1 MAVWEWHRDG
11 VNGGGGISVCVGGVC
26 VCVGNQSEVHERWD
40 MNSHN
45 SITKEVQLLLKAC
58 LSSVVNMVEPT
69 LKTSI
74 VY

>member
-1 MAVWEWHRDG
+1 MHKAKEEKPNPTLTG
-11 VNGGGGISVCVGGVC
+11 CVCVGGVC